1 MRDHDVLG
9 NVPISAVDPSR
20 GGPVYQVSLWPLL
33 HLSRAKCHIHIN
45 LYLGALAVEMRK
57 RKQQSQAQD
66 AHQEPAPPG
75 KAAQRARTP
84 NQASQDDSP
93 DDGKKKFWS
102 GTTEKV
108 FLETA
113 GPKMVHVQG
122 KPKDMDHIVAAIAQE
137 TNKAVAE
144 LHKKTAAELL
154 KAGEDPQRVASLR
167 QILADL
173 ERWPKNGITG
183 AQVFNKLDNNKK
195 KVRD

>member
-1 MRDHDVLG
+1 
-9 NVPISAVDPSR
+9 
-20 GGPVYQVSLWPLL
+20 
-33 HLSRAKCHIHIN
+33 
-45 LYLGALAVEMRK
+45 
-57 RKQQSQAQD
+57 
-66 AHQEPAPPG
+66 
-75 KAAQRARTP
+75 
-84 NQASQDDSP
+84 
-93 DDGKKKFWS
+93 
-102 GTTEKV
+102 
-108 FLETA
+108 
-113 GPKMVHVQG
+113 MVHVQG